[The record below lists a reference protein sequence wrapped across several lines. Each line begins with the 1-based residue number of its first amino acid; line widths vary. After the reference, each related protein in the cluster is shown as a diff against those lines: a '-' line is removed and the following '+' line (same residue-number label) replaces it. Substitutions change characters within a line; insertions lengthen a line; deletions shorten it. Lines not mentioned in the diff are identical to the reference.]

1 MFKLRLNGLMLSLLL
16 VLGSACAS
24 ESGDACGDDTS
35 WVRIVAPQE
44 GQVLSADDDTMPGG
58 VVDYDVVVE
67 HCGLLPEQQVELLLL
82 SPVESPYGYRMADTE
97 RLVYPVPFIPG
108 EQRMQARVVDS
119 TIEST
124 ILSFS
129 VSP

>member
-1 MFKLRLNGLMLSLLL
+1 MFKLRFSRLVFPALL

-24 ESGDACGDDTS
+24 ESGDACGDELS
-35 WVRIVAPQE
+35 WVRIVTPEE
-44 GQVLSADDDTMPGG
+44 GQVLSSADDTMPGG

-67 HCGLLPEQQVELLLL
+67 HCGLSPEEQVELLLL
-82 SPVESPYGYRMADTE
+82 SPVESPYGCRMADTE

-108 EQRMQARVVDS
+108 EQRMRARVVDS
-119 TIEST
+119 TIESAVVT
-124 ILSFS
+124 FS